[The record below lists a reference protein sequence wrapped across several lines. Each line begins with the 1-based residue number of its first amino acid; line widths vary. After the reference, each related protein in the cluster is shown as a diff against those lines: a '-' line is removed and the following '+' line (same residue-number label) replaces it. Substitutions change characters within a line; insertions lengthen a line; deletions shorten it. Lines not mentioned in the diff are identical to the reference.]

1 MWIPGSDKDSYSR
14 LSGYHDLR
22 YYILKLDITKQ
33 AKIYAEDTAP
43 GAGRFR
49 DETRWAS
56 DRARHAVCTSPAIE
70 APEKGAYN

>member
-1 MWIPGSDKDSYSR
+1 
-14 LSGYHDLR
+14 
-22 YYILKLDITKQ
+22 LDITKQ

-70 APEKGAYN
+70 APEKGAYNW